1 MGRLLIRLGGL
12 AAAMLL
18 VGPAGAF
25 ADVRFE
31 GRTSQ
36 GRPVAVVAG
45 DDGTPKRARIR
56 WRSVCRSGLRGI
68 TTTGFRRPLD
78 LSTRRRFRD
87 SGTYSVR
94 EPTGARATITATI
107 SGRKAGPRRW
117 VGRFR
122 AVTVVR
128 RGGRVRDRCSVR
140 GLRWRALRG

>member
-1 MGRLLIRLGGL
+1 MGAVALFATHTGVAI
-12 AAAMLL
+12 
-18 VGPAGAF
+18 
-25 ADVRFE
+25 ADVRFR
-31 GRTSQ
+31 GQSRQ
-36 GRPVAVVAG
+36 GLPVVVVAG

>member
-1 MGRLLIRLGGL
+1 VVGAVALF
-12 AAAMLL
+12 AAHTGVAI
-18 VGPAGAF
+18 
-25 ADVRFE
+25 ADVRFR
-31 GRTSQ
+31 GQSRQ
-36 GRPVAVVAG
+36 GLPVAVVAG
-45 DDGTPKRARIR
+45 EDGTPKRARIR

-107 SGRKAGPRRW
+107 SGRKTGPRRW
-117 VGRFR
+117 AGRFR

-128 RGGRVRDRCSVR
+128 RGGRVRDRCAVR
-140 GLRWRALRG
+140 GVRWRALRV